1 MGDGDG
7 NPAGG
12 AEGQTGPDVR
22 RPHGGL
28 AVAGGVQD
36 AVGGSRGAQ
45 PTAGGGQAAQHRAGG
60 KAGQV
65 LPLGGGGAVQH
76 REWWARVG
84 RCEAPVVHLN
94 GDDGADGRRQKC
106 GRNCIFFGICV
117 DDE

>member
-60 KAGQV
+60 KAVQV
-65 LPLGGGGAVQH
+65 LPLGGGGGQCSIGNGGRV
-76 REWWARVG
+76 WGGARP
-84 RCEAPVVHLN
+84 RW
-94 GDDGADGRRQKC
+94 
-106 GRNCIFFGICV
+106 CI
-117 DDE
+117 